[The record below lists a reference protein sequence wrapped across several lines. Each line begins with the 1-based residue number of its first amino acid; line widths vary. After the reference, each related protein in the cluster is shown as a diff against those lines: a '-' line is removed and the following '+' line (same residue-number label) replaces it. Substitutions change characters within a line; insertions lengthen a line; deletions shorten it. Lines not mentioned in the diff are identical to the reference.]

1 MLQIL
6 WRFSEKSSGDHI
18 YDMSVK
24 KSFFQ
29 KKMSTFWPDFR
40 YLDLKK
46 KEIRKKIMEVRKLK
60 NFPERFQVSE
70 INNCWFGM
78 SDRKNFKNITVIKN
92 LVNTCWPNCIKLQSY
107 CFQNTWLLLQISLN
121 GRYIIFFS
129 VSWNCF
135 FFEYFLLRFDSSN

>member
-6 WRFSEKSSGDHI
+6 WRFSEKNSGYHI

-29 KKMSTFWPDFR
+29 KRMSTFLTRFSISR
-40 YLDLKK
+40 FEKKKK
-46 KEIRKKIMEVRKLK
+46 KEKIMEVRKLK

-70 INNCWFGM
+70 TNDYWFGM
-78 SDRKNFKNITVIKN
+78 GDRKNFKNIIVIKK
-92 LVNTCWPNCIKLQSY
+92 LVNTCWPNCIKLQSH
-107 CFQNTWLLLQISLN
+107 CFKNTWFLLQISLN
-121 GRYIIFFS
+121 GKYIIFFS

>member
-6 WRFSEKSSGDHI
+6 WRFSEKNSGDHI

-29 KKMSTFWPDFR
+29 KKMSTFWQDFR
-40 YLDLKK
+40 YLYLKK
-46 KEIRKKIMEVRKLK
+46 KKKLKKIMEVRKLK

-70 INNCWFGM
+70 INNCLFGM
-78 SDRKNFKNITVIKN
+78 SDQKKFKNITVIKN
-92 LVNTCWPNCIKLQSY
+92 LVNSCWPNCIKLQIYS
-107 CFQNTWLLLQISLN
+107 FQNTWLLLQISLN
-121 GRYIIFFS
+121 GRYVIFFS

-135 FFEYFLLRFDSSN
+135 FFE